1 MKKLFFVAVAA
12 LTLGFASCS
21 EKAQQDEAATVIENL
36 KAQLEAGDASGVQAA
51 LEGVQGKV
59 AELLAKDPEAAK
71 TYVTKI
77 QDFVKEN
84 KEKITAVIGE
94 NAAAQVLVNT
104 LVDTPADVVI
114 NTLTAGQSVIDNA
127 KATADSAAQAVQD
140 GLEQAAQSQVDN
152 VEAAVNEQVDA
163 AKQKAN
169 DEVNNAK
176 QKANDEVN
184 KAAQKANE
192 EINKAAGDALKSL
205 GL

>member
-21 EKAQQDEAATVIENL
+21 EKAEKASEVAPFIEQL
-36 KAQLEAGDASGVQAA
+36 TSQLEAGNLDEMESTMDSAMA
-51 LEGVQGKV
+51 KV
-59 AELLAKDPEAAK
+59 EELAAKDPEAAK
-71 TYVTKI
+71 TAFEEI
-77 QDFVKEN
+77 QKFIKDSN
-84 KEKITAVIGE
+84 EKLI
-94 NAAAQVLVNT
+94 AAGAEESALDE
-104 LVDTPADVVI
+104 LISTPADVIV
-114 NTLTAGQSVIDNA
+114 NALTASQSILDNA
-127 KATADSAAQAVQD
+127 EATADSAAQAVQNS
-140 GLEQAAQSQVDN
+140 LEQAAQNQVTT
-152 VEAAVNEQVDA
+152 VEDAVNEQVDA

-169 DEVNNAK
+169 DQVNEAK

>member
-21 EKAQQDEAATVIENL
+21 EKAEKASEVAPFIEQL
-36 KAQLEAGDASGVQAA
+36 TSQLEAGNLDEMESTMDSAMA
-51 LEGVQGKV
+51 KV
-59 AELLAKDPEAAK
+59 EELAAKDPEAAK
-71 TYVTKI
+71 TAFEEI
-77 QDFVKEN
+77 QKFIKDS
-84 KEKITAVIGE
+84 KEKLI
-94 NAAAQVLVNT
+94 AAGAEESALDE
-104 LVDTPADVVI
+104 LISTPADVIV
-114 NTLTAGQSVIDNA
+114 NA
-127 KATADSAAQAVQD
+127 
-140 GLEQAAQSQVDN
+140 
-152 VEAAVNEQVDA
+152 NEQVDA

-169 DEVNNAK
+169 DQVNEAK

>member
-21 EKAQQDEAATVIENL
+21 EKAEKASEVAPFIEQL
-36 KAQLEAGDASGVQAA
+36 TSQLEAGNLDEMESTMDSAMA
-51 LEGVQGKV
+51 KV
-59 AELLAKDPEAAK
+59 EELAAKDPEAAK
-71 TYVTKI
+71 TAFEEI
-77 QDFVKEN
+77 QKFIKDS
-84 KEKITAVIGE
+84 KEKLI
-94 NAAAQVLVNT
+94 AAGAEESALDE
-104 LVDTPADVVI
+104 LISTPADVIV
-114 NTLTAGQSVIDNA
+114 NALTASQSILDNA
-127 KATADSAAQAVQD
+127 EATADSAAQAVQNS
-140 GLEQAAQSQVDN
+140 LEQAAQNQVT
-152 VEAAVNEQVDA
+152 VEDAVNEQVDA

-169 DEVNNAK
+169 DQVNEAK

>member
-12 LTLGFASCS
+12 LTLGLASCS
-21 EKAQQDEAATVIENL
+21 ENKKESEVAPFIEQMTS
-36 KAQLEAGDASGVQAA
+36 QLEAGSLDEMEGTMDQAMA
-51 LEGVQGKV
+51 KV
-59 AELLAKDPEAAK
+59 EELAATDPEAAK
-71 TYVTKI
+71 AAFEAI
-77 QDFVKEN
+77 QNFIKES
-84 KEKITAVIGE
+84 KEKLL
-94 NAAAQVLVNT
+94 AAGADERALDELVS
-104 LVDTPADVVI
+104 TPADVVI
-114 NTLTAGQSVIDNA
+114 NALTASQSIIDNA
-127 KATADSAAQAVQD
+127 QATADSAAQALQD
-140 GLEQAAQSQVDN
+140 GLEQAAQNQVND

-169 DEVNNAK
+169 DEVNAAK